1 MDITVKQRKGF
12 GIALDEDALWSRRE
26 YHPAER
32 FQPVL
37 GILLLVGVVIWMTKK
52 DPGGISTFFIL
63 FVFGWSLLLIARYP
77 AMSLIRI
84 VQLAWPYLRKP
95 MDQVIKV
102 HDYGCSMRIDDSIT
116 WHFRWNDLKEVV
128 FGDRGIGIR
137 CLSNDAEGAIQYL
150 YVARASFAPKSLE
163 YAELEAFLRSLHKSR
178 LAVAETFRCSSL

>member
-32 FQPVL
+32 AQPML
-37 GILLLVGVVIWMTKK
+37 GILLLAGTVIWMTKK
-52 DPGGISTFFIL
+52 DPEGISTFFIV

-84 VQLAWPYLRKP
+84 VQLGWPYLRKP
-95 MDQVIKV
+95 MDQVITF
-102 HDYGCSMRIDDSIT
+102 HDHGCSMRIDDFMT
-116 WHFRWNDLKEVV
+116 WHFRWNNLKEVV

-137 CLSNDAEGAIQYL
+137 CLSGDAESAIQYL
-150 YVARASFAPKSLE
+150 YVARASFAPGSSE
-163 YAELEAFLRSLHKSR
+163 YAELGSFLRSLQNSR
-178 LAVAETFRCSSL
+178 LAAVEAVR